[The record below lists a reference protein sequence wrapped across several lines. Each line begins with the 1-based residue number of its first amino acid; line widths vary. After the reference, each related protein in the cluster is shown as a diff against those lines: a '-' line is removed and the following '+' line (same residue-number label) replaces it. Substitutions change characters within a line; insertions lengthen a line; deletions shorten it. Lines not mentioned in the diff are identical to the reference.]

1 MSRDHI
7 AEYLNYLLVEKGLS
21 ENSLAAYG
29 RDLAR
34 FQDYLVRN
42 GLDPLGVARENLLVY
57 LKTFYL
63 DHYKPSSIARHIS
76 AIKGFYKYLLMDGHI
91 RKDPAE
97 LLEAPQRWR
106 ALPKYLSQGEV
117 ERLLVQPDTGKAA
130 GLRDKAML
138 ELLYATGLRVSELV
152 RVRVTDLNQEIG
164 YLICLGKG
172 GKERIIPIGEEAQ
185 AWIGLYLRDGRNL
198 MLKKALDWLF
208 VNRSGQKMTR
218 QGFWKIIKAYGVAA
232 GIRQSIT
239 PHLLRHSFATHLLEN
254 GADLRSVQWMLG
266 HADISTTQI
275 YTFVTQT
282 RLQEIYRKYHP
293 RE

>member
-1 MSRDHI
+1 MSRDHF

-29 RDLAR
+29 RDLTR
-34 FQDYLVRN
+34 FRN
-42 GLDPLGVARENLLVY
+42 HLAEKGLDLLTVERETLLVY
-57 LKTFYL
+57 LKTFYVAG
-63 DHYKPSSIARHIS
+63 YKPTSIARHIS
-76 AIKGFYKYLLMDGHI
+76 AIKGFYKYLLQDGHI
-91 RKDPAE
+91 RKDPSE
-97 LLEAPQRWR
+97 LLEAPQKWR
-106 ALPKYLSQGEV
+106 ALPKYLSPGEV
-117 ERLLVQPDTGKAA
+117 ERLLQQPDEGTPA

-138 ELLYATGLRVSELV
+138 ALLYATGLRVSELV
-152 RVRVTDLNQEIG
+152 RARVTDLNLDIG

-185 AWIGLYLRDGRNL
+185 SWVGRYLREGRNL
-198 MLKKALDWLF
+198 LMKQALDWLF
-208 VNRSGQKMTR
+208 FNRRGQKMTR
-218 QGFWKIIKAYGVAA
+218 QGFWKILKGYGATA
-232 GIRQSIT
+232 GISKNIT

-293 RE
+293 RL